1 MSFTIDELRLLLSG
15 GMEKAMGDGLDSFIA
30 FYSFIFDDSDPCT
43 TCERKLRGY
52 WDAMVLEGMERL
64 TKKLGVMANK
74 KEKMKKVVL
83 DGNAAGDDLQV
94 ADVANDVAEDV
105 ANDVAEDV
113 AEDVAN
119 DVAEDVA
126 EDVANDVAD
135 KVCSFR
141 LRAGINALAMDF
153 GSNEYFNNDTL
164 TDEVALRYLAINR
177 NRIANFE
184 VFPDDWESLL
194 EV

>member
-1 MSFTIDELRLLLSG
+1 MRFTIDGLRLLLSG

-52 WDAMVLEGMERL
+52 WDAMVIEGMERL

-74 KEKMKKVVL
+74 KEKMEKVTL
-83 DGNAAGDDLQV
+83 NGNAAGDDLQV
-94 ADVANDVAEDV
+94 AKVANDVAEDV
-105 ANDVAEDV
+105 ANDVA
-113 AEDVAN
+113 
-119 DVAEDVA
+119 
-126 EDVANDVAD
+126 
-135 KVCSFR
+135 KKGCSFR

-184 VFPDDWESLL
+184 VFPDNWEALL

>member
-1 MSFTIDELRLLLSG
+1 MRFTIDGLRLLLSG

-52 WDAMVLEGMERL
+52 WDAMVIEGMERL

-74 KEKMKKVVL
+74 KEKMEKVTL

-94 ADVANDVAEDV
+94 AKV

-113 AEDVAN
+113 AED
-119 DVAEDVA
+119 
-126 EDVANDVAD
+126 
-135 KVCSFR
+135 VCSFR

>member
-1 MSFTIDELRLLLSG
+1 
-15 GMEKAMGDGLDSFIA
+15 
-30 FYSFIFDDSDPCT
+30 
-43 TCERKLRGY
+43 
-52 WDAMVLEGMERL
+52 MERL

-74 KEKMKKVVL
+74 KEKMEKVTL
-83 DGNAAGDDLQV
+83 NGNAAGDDLQV
-94 ADVANDVAEDV
+94 T
-105 ANDVAEDV
+105 
-113 AEDVAN
+113 
-119 DVAEDVA
+119 DVA

-184 VFPDDWESLL
+184 VFPDDWEALL

>member
-1 MSFTIDELRLLLSG
+1 
-15 GMEKAMGDGLDSFIA
+15 
-30 FYSFIFDDSDPCT
+30 
-43 TCERKLRGY
+43 
-52 WDAMVLEGMERL
+52 MERL

-74 KEKMKKVVL
+74 KEKMEKVTL
-83 DGNAAGDDLQV
+83 NGNAAGDDLQV
-94 ADVANDVAEDV
+94 TDVAEDV
-105 ANDVAEDV
+105 AN
-113 AEDVAN
+113 
-119 DVAEDVA
+119 DVA

-184 VFPDDWESLL
+184 VFPDDWEALL

>member
-1 MSFTIDELRLLLSG
+1 MRFTIDGLRLLLSG

-52 WDAMVLEGMERL
+52 WDAMVIEGMERL

-74 KEKMKKVVL
+74 KEKMEKVTL

-94 ADVANDVAEDV
+94 AKVANDVAEDV

-113 AEDVAN
+113 AED
-119 DVAEDVA
+119 
-126 EDVANDVAD
+126 
-135 KVCSFR
+135 VCSFR

>member
-1 MSFTIDELRLLLSG
+1 MRFTIDGLRLLLSG

-52 WDAMVLEGMERL
+52 WDAMVIEGMERL

-74 KEKMKKVVL
+74 KEKMEKVTL

-94 ADVANDVAEDV
+94 AKVANDVANDVAD
-105 ANDVAEDV
+105 DVAEDV
-113 AEDVAN
+113 AE
-119 DVAEDVA
+119 
-126 EDVANDVAD
+126 

>member
-1 MSFTIDELRLLLSG
+1 MSFTIDGLRLLLSG

-52 WDAMVLEGMERL
+52 WDAMVIEGMERL

-74 KEKMKKVVL
+74 KEKMEKVTL

-94 ADVANDVAEDV
+94 AKVANDVANDVAD
-105 ANDVAEDV
+105 DVAEDV
-113 AEDVAN
+113 AE
-119 DVAEDVA
+119 
-126 EDVANDVAD
+126 

>member
-1 MSFTIDELRLLLSG
+1 MRFTIDGLRLLLSG

-52 WDAMVLEGMERL
+52 WDAMVIEGMERL

-74 KEKMKKVVL
+74 KEKMEKVTL

-94 ADVANDVAEDV
+94 AKVADDVADDVANDVAE
-105 ANDVAEDV
+105 
-113 AEDVAN
+113 
-119 DVAEDVA
+119 
-126 EDVANDVAD
+126 
-135 KVCSFR
+135 KGCSFR

>member
-1 MSFTIDELRLLLSG
+1 MRFTIDGLRLLLSG

-52 WDAMVLEGMERL
+52 WDAMVIEGMERL

-74 KEKMKKVVL
+74 KEKMEKVTL

-94 ADVANDVAEDV
+94 AKVANDVAEDV

-113 AEDVAN
+113 ADDVAN
-119 DVAEDVA
+119 DVAE
-126 EDVANDVAD
+126 

-184 VFPDDWESLL
+184 VFPDDWEALL

>member
-1 MSFTIDELRLLLSG
+1 MSFTIDGLRLLLSG

-52 WDAMVLEGMERL
+52 WDAMVIEGMERL

-74 KEKMKKVVL
+74 KEKMEKVTL

-94 ADVANDVAEDV
+94 AKVAN
-105 ANDVAEDV
+105 
-113 AEDVAN
+113 
-119 DVAEDVA
+119 
-126 EDVANDVAD
+126 DVANDVAD

-184 VFPDDWESLL
+184 VFPDDWEALL

>member
-1 MSFTIDELRLLLSG
+1 MRFTIDGLRLLLSG

-52 WDAMVLEGMERL
+52 WDAMVIEGMERL

-74 KEKMKKVVL
+74 KEKMEKVTL

-94 ADVANDVAEDV
+94 AKVANDVAEEV
-105 ANDVAEDV
+105 ANDVA
-113 AEDVAN
+113 
-119 DVAEDVA
+119 
-126 EDVANDVAD
+126 
-135 KVCSFR
+135 KKGCSFR

-184 VFPDDWESLL
+184 VFPEDWESLL

>member
-1 MSFTIDELRLLLSG
+1 MRFTIDGLRLLLSG

-52 WDAMVLEGMERL
+52 WDAMVIEGMERL

-74 KEKMKKVVL
+74 KEKMEKVTL

-94 ADVANDVAEDV
+94 AKVAEDV

-113 AEDVAN
+113 AED
-119 DVAEDVA
+119 
-126 EDVANDVAD
+126 
-135 KVCSFR
+135 VCSFR

>member
-1 MSFTIDELRLLLSG
+1 MRFTIDGLRLLLSG

-52 WDAMVLEGMERL
+52 WDAMVIEGMERL

-74 KEKMKKVVL
+74 KEKMEKVTL

-94 ADVANDVAEDV
+94 TDVANDVANDVAE
-105 ANDVAEDV
+105 
-113 AEDVAN
+113 
-119 DVAEDVA
+119 
-126 EDVANDVAD
+126 
-135 KVCSFR
+135 KGCSFR

>member
-1 MSFTIDELRLLLSG
+1 MRFTIDGLRLLLSG

-52 WDAMVLEGMERL
+52 WDAMVIEGMERL

-74 KEKMKKVVL
+74 KEKMEKVTL

-94 ADVANDVAEDV
+94 AKVADDVADDVANDVANDVAE
-105 ANDVAEDV
+105 
-113 AEDVAN
+113 
-119 DVAEDVA
+119 
-126 EDVANDVAD
+126 

-164 TDEVALRYLAINR
+164 TDEVALRYLSINK

-184 VFPDDWESLL
+184 VFPDNWEALL
-194 EV
+194 EA

>member
-1 MSFTIDELRLLLSG
+1 MSFTIDGLRLLLSG

-52 WDAMVLEGMERL
+52 WDAMVIEGMERL

-74 KEKMKKVVL
+74 KEKMEKVTL

-94 ADVANDVAEDV
+94 AKVANDV

-113 AEDVAN
+113 AE
-119 DVAEDVA
+119 
-126 EDVANDVAD
+126 
-135 KVCSFR
+135 KGCSFR

>member
-1 MSFTIDELRLLLSG
+1 MRFTIDGLRLLLSG

-74 KEKMKKVVL
+74 KEKMEKVTL
-83 DGNAAGDDLQV
+83 NGNAAGDDLQV
-94 ADVANDVAEDV
+94 TDVAEDV
-105 ANDVAEDV
+105 AN
-113 AEDVAN
+113 
-119 DVAEDVA
+119 DVA

>member
-105 ANDVAEDV
+105 A
-113 AEDVAN
+113 
-119 DVAEDVA
+119 

>member
-1 MSFTIDELRLLLSG
+1 MRFTIDGLRLLLSG

-52 WDAMVLEGMERL
+52 WDAMVIEGMERL
-64 TKKLGVMANK
+64 TKKLDVMANK
-74 KEKMKKVVL
+74 KEKMEKVTL

-94 ADVANDVAEDV
+94 ADVAEDV
-105 ANDVAEDV
+105 ANDVAE
-113 AEDVAN
+113 
-119 DVAEDVA
+119 
-126 EDVANDVAD
+126 DVAD

>member
-1 MSFTIDELRLLLSG
+1 MRFTIDGLRLLLSG

-52 WDAMVLEGMERL
+52 WDAMVIEGMERL

-74 KEKMKKVVL
+74 KEKMEKVTL

-94 ADVANDVAEDV
+94 AKVANDVAE
-105 ANDVAEDV
+105 
-113 AEDVAN
+113 
-119 DVAEDVA
+119 
-126 EDVANDVAD
+126 

-141 LRAGINALAMDF
+141 LRVGINALAMDF